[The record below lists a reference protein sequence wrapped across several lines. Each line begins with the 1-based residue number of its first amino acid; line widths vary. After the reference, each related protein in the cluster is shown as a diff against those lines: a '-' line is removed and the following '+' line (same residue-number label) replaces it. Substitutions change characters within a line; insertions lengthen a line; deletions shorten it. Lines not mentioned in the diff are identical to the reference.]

1 MMVTRAVARSQKG
14 ASGAPNWVT
23 GDSLMLVTC
32 SFFLAHRHSGR
43 ALGHCS
49 FVASRF
55 GRFRTQRATGAYN
68 KMRLDVVGLEYI
80 PGESDGVFL
89 AEFLAGTHVNIDFA
103 ILRPGV

>member
-1 MMVTRAVARSQKG
+1 MMVTRAVVSLQKG

-23 GDSLMLVTC
+23 GESLMLVTC
-32 SFFLAHRHSGR
+32 SFFLAHRHSSR

-68 KMRLDVVGLEYI
+68 KMRLNIVGLEYL
-80 PGESDGVFL
+80 PGKSDGVFL
-89 AEFLAGTHVNIDFA
+89 AKFLAGTHVNIDLA
-103 ILRPGV
+103 V